1 VTRSLLFHAES
12 TGSTKSMF
20 SRSTCIYST
29 RGRGFQST
37 GTMHT
42 RIDTPEC

>member
-20 SRSTCIYST
+20 SRSTCMCVP
-29 RGRGFQST
+29 GAAAQST

-42 RIDTPEC
+42 RVDTTEC